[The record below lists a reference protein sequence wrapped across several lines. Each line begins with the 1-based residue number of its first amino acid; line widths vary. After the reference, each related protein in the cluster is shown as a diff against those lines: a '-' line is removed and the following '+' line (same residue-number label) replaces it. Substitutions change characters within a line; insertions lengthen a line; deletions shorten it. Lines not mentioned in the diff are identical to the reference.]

1 MSRFTLRSSTV
12 FVAVDEETRVF
23 RSVDEV
29 PPEWRRKFERPKG
42 GLKPQTILIA
52 DRKGREELMRAVQ
65 GQPSLVRTRWTAP
78 RIAAAVEPEIHRWTP
93 QQIAIEAAF
102 AAVVGVSV
110 WAAFLR

>member
-1 MSRFTLRSSTV
+1 MSRFTLKSSTV
-12 FVAVDEETRVF
+12 FVAVNEETRVF

-29 PPEWRRKFERPKG
+29 PPEWRRKFERAKG

-78 RIAAAVEPEIHRWTP
+78 RLSAAEPEIHRWTP

-102 AAVVGVSV
+102 AAVVALSV